1 MWSLLLSST
10 CFLVSPVSS
19 TGCRRERERERENRG
34 GGGTYLLMVVELEC
48 TNSNRHQLLSRIFHL
63 LPVVHVIIFV
73 LFLSSFMLPSLTNS
87 VNLNEHCTKDH
98 QPQNIISNLYKFVE
112 AGTIPVPYKGAAT
125 QIQDTQV
132 MRTRNGRLKTGNN
145 LEVVKFLRLCL
156 CSASSSNSCR
166 LMVSTGGTLY
176 SWRLVGYSAFTRPT
190 PRFLLALDKL
200 LPSSIFS
207 SFWRLFPRKAVG
219 RGIPSF

>member
-1 MWSLLLSST
+1 MHRCENIHCLTFYSKPNGGYSERCGPFFSPQHAFLLVL
-10 CFLVSPVSS
+10 CHPLAA
-19 TGCRRERERERENRG
+19 GERERENRG

-112 AGTIPVPYKGAAT
+112 AGTIPVPYKGTAT
-125 QIQDTQV
+125 
-132 MRTRNGRLKTGNN
+132 
-145 LEVVKFLRLCL
+145 
-156 CSASSSNSCR
+156 
-166 LMVSTGGTLY
+166 
-176 SWRLVGYSAFTRPT
+176 
-190 PRFLLALDKL
+190 
-200 LPSSIFS
+200 
-207 SFWRLFPRKAVG
+207 
-219 RGIPSF
+219 